1 MSIRILLAD
10 DRKLIRDGLRA
21 LIDNESDMEVVAE
34 AQTGQSAVAHA
45 IHHVPDIVVMDINMP
60 DLSGIDATKMILEH
74 DPDVKVI
81 ALSIHSTRRYVKE
94 MLKAGVSGYIVKH
107 CAYEELINA
116 VRIVVR
122 NKPYL
127 GSQIMGEVADN
138 YVTDFSSDRRIFSI
152 SDYSPERRSGFD
164 RRCVPRL

>member
-10 DRKLIRDGLRA
+10 DYKLIRDGLRL
-21 LIDNESDMEVVAE
+21 LIANESDMEVVAE
-34 AQTGQSAVAHA
+34 AETGQGAVALA
-45 IHHVPDIVVMDINMP
+45 IHHAPDIVVMDINMP

-116 VRIVVR
+116 VRIVIK

-127 GSQIMGEVADN
+127 GSQIMGEIADT
-138 YVTDFSSDRRIFSI
+138 YATDSSLDRRIFSI
-152 SDYSPERRSGFD
+152 ADYSPERRSGFD
-164 RRCVPRL
+164 RRCFSR